1 MNPEN
6 QPALEGGMSKTIRL
20 FIALPLPDAVKAEIE
35 RVQEELRRVLPER
48 SVRWTKSGQFHL
60 TLKFLGNVEA
70 DRVAELAEALRSAC
84 SGFPALQLRAERIG
98 CFPDLRHPRVVWVWV
113 HDEAEQL
120 SVLQGKIESA
130 VVRFAESK
138 SEKKFTGHVTIARI
152 NGIKRP
158 QAEALAKLAHALTER
173 RFGEW
178 TAGEVK
184 LMRSELLQSGAVHSV
199 VAALPLS

>member
-6 QPALEGGMSKTIRL
+6 QSASGGGASTTLRL

-35 RVQEELRRVLPER
+35 RIQNELRRVLPKT
-48 SVRWTKSGQFHL
+48 SVRWAKSDQFHL
-60 TLKFLGNVEA
+60 TLRFLGNVEA
-70 DRVAELAEALRSAC
+70 PRVAELAEALRRAC

-98 CFPDLRHPRVVWVWV
+98 CFPDLRYPRVAWVWV

-120 SVLQGKIESA
+120 GVLQGKIESA
-130 VVRFAESK
+130 VGRFAESK

-158 QAEALAKLAHALTER
+158 QAEALAKLAHALTDR
-173 RFGEW
+173 YFGEW

-199 VAALPLS
+199 LAALPLS